1 MTDVHTPEQR
11 SRNMASIRGKNTK
24 PEKVVRSLLHK
35 LGYRYRLHRRDL
47 PGRPD
52 LVFSSRRKVIFVHG
66 CFWHMHDCRWGR
78 VTPATNGDFWRNK
91 RQGNCER
98 DDTAVKALAAAGWEA
113 LIVWECETRNTAP
126 LQARLESFLSRRENA
141 DGPGLP
147 GSSAQ

>member
-11 SRNMASIRGKNTK
+11 SRNMASIRGKDTK
-24 PEKVVRSLLHK
+24 PEKIVRSLLHK

-78 VTPATNGDFWRNK
+78 VTPATNTDFWQNK
-91 RQGNCER
+91 RRGNCDR
-98 DDTAVKALAAAGWEA
+98 DVKALEA
-113 LIVWECETRNTAP
+113 LTAVGWKALVVWECQTKDLNA
-126 LQARLESFLSRRENA
+126 LQYTLQSFLGKVGA
-141 DGPGLP
+141 
-147 GSSAQ
+147 A